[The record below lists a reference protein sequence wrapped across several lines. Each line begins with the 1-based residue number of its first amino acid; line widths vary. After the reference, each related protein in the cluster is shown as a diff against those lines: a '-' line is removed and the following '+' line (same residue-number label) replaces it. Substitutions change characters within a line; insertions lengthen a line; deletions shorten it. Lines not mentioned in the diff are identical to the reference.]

1 MEKDSYKT
9 TVHTSQ
15 TLPETLLKDIEIIF
29 RTHTMTKDLTVNKLA
44 NGVTQLVWSYEDEK
58 LSEKYELF
66 ARLDDGCVPTAS
78 GEGIFVGGKKV
89 EIKFLP
95 FK

>member
-1 MEKDSYKT
+1 MERDSYKT

-29 RTHTMTKDLTVNKLA
+29 RTHTMTKDLTINKLA
-44 NGVTQLVWSYEDEK
+44 NGVTRLVWSYEDEK

-66 ARLDDGCVPTAS
+66 ARLDA
-78 GEGIFVGGKKV
+78 FRR
-89 EIKFLP
+89 LP
-95 FK
+95 AKEFSLAAKRWR